1 MLEITRSATFTDHK
15 PDEALTTIV
24 ARSVLEAALT
34 EDEPGRLWFEV
45 EGDDESR
52 MLAVDLSVSDLEE
65 LLRLSGSDDVALSL
79 DAQDVEGLFDDPE
92 VEGHGMKGVIAIA
105 VTSAA
110 LLAPAAQAAVPQS
123 VGTQATAQRAG
134 LAATTQIGAAV
145 STQVSKPAATAQ
157 VASVQAKLAKS
168 NAAKLRSFKLL
179 RSGIVR

>member
-79 DAQDVEGLFDDPE
+79 DAQDVESLFDDPE

-105 VTSAA
+105 VTSS
-110 LLAPAAQAAVPQS
+110 AVPRS
-123 VGTQATAQRAG
+123 RRRVIDLPPPRAARRPPRPG
-134 LAATTQIGAAV
+134 VSPGDRPAV
-145 STQVSKPAATAQ
+145 LDRGP
-157 VASVQAKLAKS
+157 
-168 NAAKLRSFKLL
+168 RP
-179 RSGIVR
+179 RP